1 MIAAW
6 FSGGHGHPLMAGPFS
21 KDDAPVLVT
30 GASGFVGGALA
41 HRLLDHGRRV
51 RVACRSQVPDLQE
64 RGAEW
69 SELDLA
75 DAAAVRRACSGVSTV
90 FHAGA
95 KVGIWGRYADFRA
108 VNVEGT
114 QAMINGCRD
123 FEVPRLV
130 FTSSPSVVF
139 NGLDLAGANEELPYG
154 KDIPACYAATKAVAE
169 SAVLNADDR
178 EGLRTTALRPH
189 LVWGPGD
196 TNLLPRVIERARK
209 GRLRIVGSGRNRV
222 DLTYIDNVVD
232 AHLLA
237 EQTLVE
243 RPDSAGGRAYFITN
257 GQPVELWTWINELL
271 GRLGIPEVEK
281 TISLPAARRLGAGC
295 ECLWSALRL
304 RGEPPMTRFVASELA
319 KDHWFSIERAERELR
334 YRPRVSMGN
343 GLERFLNQF
352 EQ

>member
-1 MIAAW
+1 MSASFPISSA
-6 FSGGHGHPLMAGPFS
+6 S
-21 KDDAPVLVT
+21 VLVT
-30 GASGFVGGALA
+30 GASGFVGGSIAN
-41 HRLLDHGRRV
+41 RLLDHGRKV
-51 RVACRSQVPDLQE
+51 RVICRTPVPGLQA

-69 SELDLA
+69 VRTDLG
-75 DAAAVRRACSGVSTV
+75 DSGAVRAACQGMETV
-90 FHAGA
+90 FHVGA
-95 KVGIWGRYADFRA
+95 KVGVWGRYEEFRS
-108 VNVEGT
+108 VNVGGT
-114 QAMINGCRD
+114 QAVINGCRD

-139 NGLDLAGANEELPYG
+139 NGLDLADANEELPYG
-154 KDIPACYAATKAVAE
+154 NDIPACYAATKAVAE
-169 SAVLNADDR
+169 SAVLKADDH

-196 TNLLPRVIERARK
+196 TNLIPRVIERARK

-237 EQTLVE
+237 EQTLAE

-257 GQPVELWTWINELL
+257 GEPVELWTWINDLL
-271 GRLGIPEVEK
+271 GRLGIPRIEK
-281 TISLPAARRLGAGC
+281 KISLGAARRLGVGC

-319 KDHWFSIERAERELR
+319 KDHWFSIERAERDLR
-334 YRPRVSMGN
+334 YLPRVSMDD
-343 GLERFLNQF
+343 GLERFLNLF